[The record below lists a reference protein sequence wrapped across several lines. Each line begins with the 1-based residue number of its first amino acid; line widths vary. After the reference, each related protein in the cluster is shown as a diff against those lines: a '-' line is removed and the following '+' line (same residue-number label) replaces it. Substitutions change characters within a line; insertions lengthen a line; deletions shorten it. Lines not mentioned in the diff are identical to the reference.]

1 MDVFDNFGQVCFKN
15 TSTANEIVEFSSW
28 KQASPVKF
36 SPRPGEYI
44 EQSAGSVKA
53 RCFWFNQLT
62 P

>member
-1 MDVFDNFGQVCFKN
+1 MDVFDNFGQVCFKT

-36 SPRPGEYI
+36 LREPDEYI

-53 RCFWFNQLT
+53 RWF
-62 P
+62 